1 MRQCEY
7 LCLCS
12 WRSDSFS
19 YHLCLR
25 IFDFSLLFFSSIFV
39 LLVCTLFLYLDFLM
53 PFSFMLLLLL
63 LILLGRDSSLLMI
76 PSGVPLFP
84 WGGFQ
89 RVMALLFVS
98 LRMSLSLPSL
108 IRIL

>member
-39 LLVCTLFLYLDFLM
+39 LLVCTLFLYLAFLM
-53 PFSFMLLLLL
+53 PFSFMLLLLIF
-63 LILLGRDSSLLMI
+63 ILLGRDSSLLMI

-108 IRIL
+108 IRVL